1 MASESAGLGL
11 GSLLGTF
18 VLGAAVGATIA
29 LLTAP
34 GSGAET
40 RERLKSK
47 AMIRPIP
54 MPKANERNK
63 RAKARSGPITPPVYT
78 RARMLAAGAKNRKV
92 SAGPK
97 PAPFL

>member
-40 RERLKSK
+40 RKRLKSTALDLGKSLQDLPETMRRAGSRAVK
-47 AMIRPIP
+47 AGQVAFDQSRG
-54 MPKANERNK
+54 EV
-63 RAKARSGPITPPVYT
+63 TH
-78 RARMLAAGAKNRKV
+78 AADI
-92 SAGPK
+92 S
-97 PAPFL
+97 